1 MLKQAKYLVEGDVF
15 EHKGRTEVAIDNFQ
29 DGYIWVTK
37 PGNYHGA
44 KMAAGYT
51 NTALIKIDGEAI
63 ISYEHI
69 PTIAEGEETE
79 DRWED
84 SFYSWR

>member
-1 MLKQAKYLVEGDVF
+1 
-15 EHKGRTEVAIDNFQ
+15 
-29 DGYIWVTK
+29 
-37 PGNYHGA
+37 
-44 KMAAGYT
+44 MAAGYT

-69 PTIAEGEETE
+69 PTIAEGEEAE

-84 SFYSWR
+84 SFYTDYWRW